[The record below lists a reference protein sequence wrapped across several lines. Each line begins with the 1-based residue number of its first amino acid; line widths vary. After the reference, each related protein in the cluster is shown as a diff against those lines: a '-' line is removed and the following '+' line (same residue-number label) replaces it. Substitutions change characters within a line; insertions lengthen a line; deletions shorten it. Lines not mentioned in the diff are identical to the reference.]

1 MMNKLSSVLMGV
13 VATTVLT
20 VCPIRLAKS
29 EIVLKKAIK
38 VNISEN
44 SIQGTAGYV
53 RPMDCTGVN
62 KVVIRLL
69 AIRAGKTDSLWD
81 GTHRRPAGAGAT
93 SSCILSLLLE
103 SGVRSKEPNPT
114 VSFRFGSTEGDR
126 NGKKRKVF
134 LPDLAT
140 PESWATKEAP
150 SKPVLADKPI
160 VLYARVAG
168 SKDETEKVYDP
179 FFKIS
184 SEADVVA
191 VSKQHDKLTFLVV
204 VFSWSPQS

>member
-1 MMNKLSSVLMGV
+1 MKHKLSHVWMGIV
-13 VATTVLT
+13 VIAALALA
-20 VCPIRLAKS
+20 PIRPAQS
-29 EIVLKKAIK
+29 EIVLKKALK

-53 RPMDCTGVN
+53 RPMDCSGVN
-62 KVVIRLL
+62 KVAIRLL
-69 AIRAGKTDSLWD
+69 AIRAGKVDSIWD
-81 GTHRRPAGAGAT
+81 GTHRRPTGNP
-93 SSCILSLLLE
+93 SSNSCTLSLLLE
-103 SGVRSKEPNPT
+103 SGVRSPEPNPT
-114 VSFRFGSTEGDR
+114 VSFRFGSAEGIR
-126 NGKKRKVF
+126 TGKKRKVS

-150 SKPVLADKPI
+150 SKAVPADKAI

-179 FFKIS
+179 FFKILS
-184 SEADVVA
+184 AEDVVA
-191 VSKQHDKLTFLVV
+191 VSKLHDKLAFLVV